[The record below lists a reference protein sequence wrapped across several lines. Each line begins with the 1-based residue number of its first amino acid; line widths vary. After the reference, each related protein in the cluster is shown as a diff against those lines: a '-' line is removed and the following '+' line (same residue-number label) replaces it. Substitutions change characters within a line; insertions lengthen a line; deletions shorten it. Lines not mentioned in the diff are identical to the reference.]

1 MHNEQQVTPHIYWV
15 GGNDFN
21 SPRFENLIPLKS
33 GVTYNSYFID
43 DEKTAVIDTTDT
55 VIRDLF
61 IGNVSHLLHGRKLDY
76 IVVNHMEPD
85 HSGSL
90 LALAMAY
97 PEAKIV
103 ASAQALKMLGQYF
116 QVSMPERYITSD
128 EKLVIDL
135 GMHKLRF
142 LKAPMVHWPE
152 VTFTYD
158 ETEEVLFTAD
168 GFGTF
173 GILNGSIFA
182 DDVDYKEE
190 YLGECRKYYAN
201 IVARF
206 GPQVLS
212 ALKKVDALDVRYIC
226 SLHGPVIRRKEDIDF
241 LIGEYK
247 KWASWTPDYQSVNI
261 FIASAYGNTAMAA
274 EVLAAKLAKRG
285 IRNLKMVDVCT
296 VSLADSFTEILRRSH
311 IVLAASTMNMTVNP
325 LMSAFLAICTEMN
338 VTNRKVSII
347 GNSSWTPNVSGQLMK
362 DVVSKWKNCELLGD
376 PVHIV
381 SSMHDDDA
389 DIENWQIS
397 LQKTYLRKNNRKEG

>member
-43 DEKTAVIDTTDT
+43 DEKTAVIDTTDS

-158 ETEEVLFTAD
+158 ETEKVLFTAD

-274 EVLAAKLAKRG
+274 EVLAVKLAKRG
-285 IRNLKMVDVCT
+285 LRNLKMVDVCT

-381 SSMHDDDA
+381 SSMPDDDA
-389 DIENWQIS
+389 DIEKLADIIAEDI
-397 LQKTYLRKNNRKEG
+397 LKEK

>member
-1 MHNEQQVTPHIYWV
+1 MHNEQQVTTHIYWV

-158 ETEEVLFTAD
+158 ETEKVLFTAD

-389 DIENWQIS
+389 DIEKLADIIAEDI
-397 LQKTYLRKNNRKEG
+397 LKEK

>member
-158 ETEEVLFTAD
+158 ETEKVLFTAD

-274 EVLAAKLAKRG
+274 EGLAAKLAKRG

-389 DIENWQIS
+389 DIEKLADIIAEDI
-397 LQKTYLRKNNRKEG
+397 LKEK

>member
-158 ETEEVLFTAD
+158 ETEKVLFTAD

>member
-158 ETEEVLFTAD
+158 EIEKVLFTAD

-226 SLHGPVIRRKEDIDF
+226 SLHGPVIRRKKDIDF

-376 PVHIV
+376 LVHIV
-381 SSMHDDDA
+381 SSMPDDDA
-389 DIENWQIS
+389 DIEKLADIIAEDI
-397 LQKTYLRKNNRKEG
+397 LKEK

>member
-61 IGNVSHLLHGRKLDY
+61 IGNEQPSASRPQAGLHRGQPYGTRSQR
-76 IVVNHMEPD
+76 VP
-85 HSGSL
+85 S
-90 LALAMAY
+90 ALAMAY

-158 ETEEVLFTAD
+158 ETEKVLFTAD

-190 YLGECRKYYAN
+190 YLAN
-201 IVARF
+201 A
-206 GPQVLS
+206 
-212 ALKKVDALDVRYIC
+212 
-226 SLHGPVIRRKEDIDF
+226 
-241 LIGEYK
+241 
-247 KWASWTPDYQSVNI
+247 ASIMPI
-261 FIASAYGNTAMAA
+261 LLPASA
-274 EVLAAKLAKRG
+274 
-285 IRNLKMVDVCT
+285 
-296 VSLADSFTEILRRSH
+296 RRS
-311 IVLAASTMNMTVNP
+311 LSP
-325 LMSAFLAICTEMN
+325 EE
-338 VTNRKVSII
+338 
-347 GNSSWTPNVSGQLMK
+347 SG
-362 DVVSKWKNCELLGD
+362 C
-376 PVHIV
+376 
-381 SSMHDDDA
+381 A
-389 DIENWQIS
+389 
-397 LQKTYLRKNNRKEG
+397 

>member
-158 ETEEVLFTAD
+158 ETEKVLFTAD

-296 VSLADSFTEILRRSH
+296 ASLADSFTEILRRSH

-325 LMSAFLAICTEMN
+325 LISAFLAICTEMN

-381 SSMHDDDA
+381 SSMPDDDA
-389 DIENWQIS
+389 DIEKLADIIAEDI
-397 LQKTYLRKNNRKEG
+397 LKEK

>member
-158 ETEEVLFTAD
+158 ETEKVLFTAD

-325 LMSAFLAICTEMN
+325 LISAFLAICTEMN

-381 SSMHDDDA
+381 SSMPDDDA

>member
-158 ETEEVLFTAD
+158 ETEKVLFTAD

-241 LIGEYK
+241 LIWEYK
-247 KWASWTPDYQSVNI
+247 KWDSWTPDYQSVNI

-389 DIENWQIS
+389 DIEKLADIIAEDI
-397 LQKTYLRKNNRKEG
+397 LKEK

>member
-1 MHNEQQVTPHIYWV
+1 MHNEQQVTTHIYWV

-158 ETEEVLFTAD
+158 ETEKVLFTAD

-325 LMSAFLAICTEMN
+325 LMSTFLAICTEMN

-389 DIENWQIS
+389 DIEKLADIIAEDI
-397 LQKTYLRKNNRKEG
+397 LKEK

>member
-21 SPRFENLIPLKS
+21 PPRFENLIPLKS

-43 DEKTAVIDTTDT
+43 DEKTAVIETTDT

-135 GMHKLRF
+135 GKHKLRF

-190 YLGECRKYYAN
+190 YLAECRKYYAN

-212 ALKKVDALDVRYIC
+212 ALKKVDALDVSYIC

-274 EVLAAKLAKRG
+274 EVLAPKLAKRG

-389 DIENWQIS
+389 DIEKQADIIAEDI
-397 LQKTYLRKNNRKEG
+397 LKEK

>member
-158 ETEEVLFTAD
+158 ETEKVLFTAD

-325 LMSAFLAICTEMN
+325 LISAFLAICTEMN

-347 GNSSWTPNVSGQLMK
+347 GNISWTPNVSGQLMK

-381 SSMHDDDA
+381 SSMPDDDA
-389 DIENWQIS
+389 DIEKLADIIAEDI
-397 LQKTYLRKNNRKEG
+397 LKEK

>member
-158 ETEEVLFTAD
+158 ETEKVLFTAD

-247 KWASWTPDYQSVNI
+247 KWDSWTPDYQSVNI

-389 DIENWQIS
+389 DIEKLADIIAEDI
-397 LQKTYLRKNNRKEG
+397 LKEK

>member
-158 ETEEVLFTAD
+158 ETEKVLFTAD

-362 DVVSKWKNCELLGD
+362 DVVSKWKNCELLGY
-376 PVHIV
+376 PVHVV

-389 DIENWQIS
+389 DIEKLADIIAEDI
-397 LQKTYLRKNNRKEG
+397 LKEK

>member
-158 ETEEVLFTAD
+158 ETEKVLFTAD

-190 YLGECRKYYAN
+190 YLE
-201 IVARF
+201 
-206 GPQVLS
+206 
-212 ALKKVDALDVRYIC
+212 
-226 SLHGPVIRRKEDIDF
+226 
-241 LIGEYK
+241 IGR
-247 KWASWTPDYQSVNI
+247 AHV
-261 FIASAYGNTAMAA
+261 
-274 EVLAAKLAKRG
+274 
-285 IRNLKMVDVCT
+285 
-296 VSLADSFTEILRRSH
+296 
-311 IVLAASTMNMTVNP
+311 
-325 LMSAFLAICTEMN
+325 
-338 VTNRKVSII
+338 
-347 GNSSWTPNVSGQLMK
+347 
-362 DVVSKWKNCELLGD
+362 
-376 PVHIV
+376 
-381 SSMHDDDA
+381 
-389 DIENWQIS
+389 
-397 LQKTYLRKNNRKEG
+397 

>member
-158 ETEEVLFTAD
+158 ETEKVLFTAD

-261 FIASAYGNTAMAA
+261 FIASAYGNTAIAA

-381 SSMHDDDA
+381 SSMPDDDA
-389 DIENWQIS
+389 DIKKLADIIAEDI
-397 LQKTYLRKNNRKEG
+397 LKEK

>member
-158 ETEEVLFTAD
+158 ETEKVLFTAD

-247 KWASWTPDYQSVNI
+247 KWASWTPGYQSVNI

-376 PVHIV
+376 PVHVV

-389 DIENWQIS
+389 DIEKLADIIAEDI
-397 LQKTYLRKNNRKEG
+397 LKEK

>member
-389 DIENWQIS
+389 ILKNWQIS

>member
-135 GMHKLRF
+135 GMHKSRF

-158 ETEEVLFTAD
+158 ETEKVLFTAD

-261 FIASAYGNTAMAA
+261 FIASAYGNTAIAA

-296 VSLADSFTEILRRSH
+296 VSLLIH
-311 IVLAASTMNMTVNP
+311 
-325 LMSAFLAICTEMN
+325 
-338 VTNRKVSII
+338 
-347 GNSSWTPNVSGQLMK
+347 
-362 DVVSKWKNCELLGD
+362 
-376 PVHIV
+376 
-381 SSMHDDDA
+381 
-389 DIENWQIS
+389 
-397 LQKTYLRKNNRKEG
+397 LQKFSAEATSFLPLRQ

>member
-1 MHNEQQVTPHIYWV
+1 MHNEQQVTTHIYWV

-158 ETEEVLFTAD
+158 ETEKVLFTAD

-338 VTNRKVSII
+338 VTDRKVSII

-389 DIENWQIS
+389 DIEKLADIIAEDI
-397 LQKTYLRKNNRKEG
+397 LKEK

>member
-158 ETEEVLFTAD
+158 ETEKVLFTAD

-381 SSMHDDDA
+381 SSMPDDDA

>member
-97 PEAKIV
+97 PEAQIV

-158 ETEEVLFTAD
+158 ETEKVLFTAD

-261 FIASAYGNTAMAA
+261 FIASAYGNTAIAA

-381 SSMHDDDA
+381 SSMPDDDVDIEKLA
-389 DIENWQIS
+389 DIIAEDI
-397 LQKTYLRKNNRKEG
+397 LKEK

>member
-158 ETEEVLFTAD
+158 ETEKVLFTAD

-325 LMSAFLAICTEMN
+325 LMSTFLAICTEMN

-376 PVHIV
+376 PVHVV

-389 DIENWQIS
+389 DIEKLADIIAEDI
-397 LQKTYLRKNNRKEG
+397 LKEK

>member
-347 GNSSWTPNVSGQLMK
+347 GNNSWTPNVSGQLMK

-389 DIENWQIS
+389 DIEKLADIIAEDI
-397 LQKTYLRKNNRKEG
+397 LKEK

>member
-212 ALKKVDALDVRYIC
+212 VLKKVDALDVRYIC

-389 DIENWQIS
+389 DIEKLADIIAEDI
-397 LQKTYLRKNNRKEG
+397 LKEK

>member
-1 MHNEQQVTPHIYWV
+1 MHNEQQVTTHIYWV

-158 ETEEVLFTAD
+158 ETEKVLFTAD

-285 IRNLKMVDVCT
+285 IRNLKKVDVCT

-389 DIENWQIS
+389 DIEKLADIIAEDI
-397 LQKTYLRKNNRKEG
+397 LKEK

>member
-1 MHNEQQVTPHIYWV
+1 MHNEQQVTTHIYWV

-158 ETEEVLFTAD
+158 ETEKVLFTAD

-389 DIENWQIS
+389 DIEKLADIIAEDI
-397 LQKTYLRKNNRKEG
+397 LKKK

>member
-158 ETEEVLFTAD
+158 ETEKVLFTAD

-261 FIASAYGNTAMAA
+261 FIASAYGNTAIAA

-381 SSMHDDDA
+381 SSMPDDDA

>member
-1 MHNEQQVTPHIYWV
+1 MHNEQQVTTHIYWV

-158 ETEEVLFTAD
+158 ETEKVLFTAD

-261 FIASAYGNTAMAA
+261 FIASAYGNTAIAA

-381 SSMHDDDA
+381 SSMPDDDA
-389 DIENWQIS
+389 DIEKLADIIAEDI
-397 LQKTYLRKNNRKEG
+397 LKEK

>member
-1 MHNEQQVTPHIYWV
+1 MHNEQQVTTHIYWV

-158 ETEEVLFTAD
+158 ETEKVLFTAD

-381 SSMHDDDA
+381 SSMPDDDA
-389 DIENWQIS
+389 DIEKLADIIAEDI
-397 LQKTYLRKNNRKEG
+397 LKEK

>member
-158 ETEEVLFTAD
+158 ETEKVLFTAD

-201 IVARF
+201 IVAHF

-376 PVHIV
+376 PVHVV

-389 DIENWQIS
+389 DIEKLADIIAEDI
-397 LQKTYLRKNNRKEG
+397 LKEK

>member
-55 VIRDLF
+55 IIRDLF

-158 ETEEVLFTAD
+158 ETEKVLFTAD

-362 DVVSKWKNCELLGD
+362 DVVSKWKNCGLLGD

-381 SSMHDDDA
+381 SSMPDDDA
-389 DIENWQIS
+389 DIEKLADIIAEDI
-397 LQKTYLRKNNRKEG
+397 LKEK